1 MSQLLNPERGPFT
14 DVVILDWQDFIRIGT
29 GGTLQIAS
37 LPIGGSLALACAIN
51 TVDIAGSSSLVLN
64 VGTTLADPD
73 EFIDAWD
80 VDAATVN
87 SPVFNTGDLMV
98 QSAGT
103 TTVIGGYIPI
113 KPVTA
118 VTPIYVKVTDAAVA
132 SLTAGEV
139 MIALTIV
146 DPLKYR
152 VF

>member
-14 DVVILDWQDFIRIGT
+14 DVAILDYQDLQRIGT
-29 GGTLQIAS
+29 GGTLQIGVI
-37 LPIGGSLALACAIN
+37 PVGGAVSLACVVN
-51 TVDIAGSSSLVLN
+51 TVDIAGSSSLVVD

-87 SPVFNTGDLMV
+87 SPVFNTGDLML

-103 TTVIGGYIPI
+103 TTVLGGYRPI

-118 VTPIYVKVTDAAVA
+118 VTPIYIKVTDAAIA
-132 SLTAGEV
+132 SLTAGE
-139 MIALTIV
+139 IIIGLAIV
-146 DPLKYR
+146 DILKFR

>member
-1 MSQLLNPERGPFT
+1 MSKLLTPESGVFT
-14 DVVILDWQDFIRIGT
+14 DVVILDYQDIIRIGN
-29 GGTLQIAS
+29 GGTLQIGV
-37 LPIGGSLALACAIN
+37 LPIGGSLSLACAVN
-51 TVDIAGSSSLVLN
+51 TVDIAGSSSLVLD

-87 SPVFNTGDLMV
+87 SPVFNTGDLML

-103 TTVIGGYIPI
+103 TTVLGGYRPI

-118 VTPIYVKVTDAAVA
+118 ITPIYVKVTDAAVA

-139 MIALTIV
+139 LIAFTVV
-146 DPLKYR
+146 DPLKFR